1 VEGLRTEKGHR
12 SLGLLHPKAASHLIL
27 SEAQSSREGAG
38 SSQQPFLR
46 SQPPTIPTH
55 LPV

>member
-1 VEGLRTEKGHR
+1 MEGLRTEKGHR

-38 SSQQPFLR
+38 SSQQPFLC